1 MELNIKLPEQARRC
15 LDLAPDEEICYCCPS
30 DVDDES
36 RYIEGRYVVVTNKRL
51 FVLWQDQGVRAQY
64 PVEKLQDIKCEPQ
77 VGGGILTPALTES
90 FAGLHASLCI
100 MFPGSH
106 I

>member
-77 VGGGILTPALTES
+77 VGGGILTARIDGE
-90 FAGLHASLCI
+90 LCRLARFSMHHVSRI
-100 MFPGSH
+100 A
-106 I
+106 